1 MSTEALTRDPGGAK
15 DSGSTRAVDELMAEL
30 SRHPSGR
37 TSASPYETA
46 RLVSLAPWLPRHAD
60 RIQYLLAGQRPDG
73 GWGGPEGYALVP
85 TLSAVEGLLAAS
97 LNDEPVGWSPAA
109 VHDAIDRALR
119 LLFDRL
125 AGPSTCPVPDL
136 PAADLIVPAMVD
148 RIADHLADP
157 PTWLAHWRGVGP
169 PPMPAGMD
177 RQRLDRVRLLVGSG
191 RPIPPKLLHALE
203 ILGPAARQAAGVTAT
218 AAGPVGASPAATAAW
233 LGDPDG
239 TQSGALDYLTRAL
252 GEHGGAVPC
261 ATPIT
266 VFERSWVLSTLA
278 RAGVL
283 PTAPAQLVTGLRD
296 ALGPDGAA
304 TGPGLPTDADTTA
317 VTLYTL
323 ALLGHP
329 TDPTCLRRFDTG
341 EHFGTWQGE
350 DGASVTTNAHVLEA
364 FGRCLG
370 GDDPAAAPVLRRLTG
385 WLIDHQHTD
394 GRWTDRWHASPY
406 YATYCVVLA
415 LREYGGPSADAALR
429 RAVSWVLENQRA
441 DGSWGRW
448 QGTAEETAYGLLVL
462 LAVPPSSTTRDAT
475 VAAAHR
481 LSTMQD
487 EAIESPLWH
496 DKDLYHPVLIV
507 RAAVVAARAAA
518 AVRVNG
524 SAHMPASRWTASL
537 E

>member
-15 DSGSTRAVDELMAEL
+15 DSGSTRAVDELIAEL

-218 AAGPVGASPAATAAW
+218 AAGPVGASPA
-233 LGDPDG
+233 
-239 TQSGALDYLTRAL
+239 
-252 GEHGGAVPC
+252 
-261 ATPIT
+261 
-266 VFERSWVLSTLA
+266 
-278 RAGVL
+278 
-283 PTAPAQLVTGLRD
+283 
-296 ALGPDGAA
+296 
-304 TGPGLPTDADTTA
+304 
-317 VTLYTL
+317 
-323 ALLGHP
+323 
-329 TDPTCLRRFDTG
+329 
-341 EHFGTWQGE
+341 
-350 DGASVTTNAHVLEA
+350 
-364 FGRCLG
+364 
-370 GDDPAAAPVLRRLTG
+370 
-385 WLIDHQHTD
+385 
-394 GRWTDRWHASPY
+394 
-406 YATYCVVLA
+406 
-415 LREYGGPSADAALR
+415 
-429 RAVSWVLENQRA
+429 
-441 DGSWGRW
+441 
-448 QGTAEETAYGLLVL
+448 
-462 LAVPPSSTTRDAT
+462 
-475 VAAAHR
+475 
-481 LSTMQD
+481 
-487 EAIESPLWH
+487 
-496 DKDLYHPVLIV
+496 
-507 RAAVVAARAAA
+507 
-518 AVRVNG
+518 
-524 SAHMPASRWTASL
+524 
-537 E
+537 